1 MYRHSPRCDYC
12 FRSSKPQLLL
22 AESVGFFGSGCP
34 SGCPAW
40 LITQLTSDWLILFC
54 QPFQPSTKV
63 TLNSG
68 AIEVNRKTDHNPTFL
83 WMRCVKR
90 DSNSEISHVL
100 VEKNL
105 SRLLTERA
113 QHAHCCFSI
122 EEEKKCRISSP
133 MWMEGLSEIRGH
145 PALASLSTAARM
157 ARSAF
162 RSGSATRT
170 TT

>member
-1 MYRHSPRCDYC
+1 MYRHSPRCDHR
-12 FRSSKPQLLL
+12 FRGSKPQLLL

-68 AIEVNRKTDHNPTFL
+68 AIEVNRKTRRNPTFL
-83 WMRCVKR
+83 WMRCVKP

-100 VEKNL
+100 VEKNPIN
-105 SRLLTERA
+105 LLTRPLWTRIVVSA
-113 QHAHCCFSI
+113 S
-122 EEEKKCRISSP
+122 KKKPECRISSR
-133 MWMEGLSEIRGH
+133 MWMEG
-145 PALASLSTAARM
+145 
-157 ARSAF
+157 
-162 RSGSATRT
+162 
-170 TT
+170 